1 MTSSHL
7 YIGLMS
13 GTSLDGV
20 DAALI
25 DFSNPAPK
33 LIAKHFQ
40 AYPDTLLASV
50 KNLCRNNSVQFND
63 IGLADAQ
70 LGIFY
75 AEVIDTLLSTA
86 NISAHQ
92 VRAIGSHGQTVQHD
106 PSSSIPY
113 TIQLGDPTRIV
124 EKTNITVVAD
134 FRRRDI
140 AAGGQGAP
148 LVPAFHQSV
157 FHNDYENRAIL
168 NIGGISNITFLS
180 SDKSD
185 AVIGFDCGPGNTL
198 LDQWCQSHFNQAY
211 DNKGELCKSGTVSSA
226 LLHNLLSDRYFQKAY
241 PKSTGPEYFNLDWLA
256 RHAETNSCSKLD
268 TLTTLCELSAITIAD
283 SLNEL
288 PQIARVLVCG
298 GGTHNEFLIQ
308 RIKALITVPLET
320 TTNYGIHPDWVEAT
334 AFAWLAK
341 QTIEG
346 KPSNLPSVTG
356 ANKAVILGA
365 IYPA

>member
-20 DAALI
+20 DAVLV
-25 DFSNPAPK
+25 DFSRPK
-33 LIAKHFQ
+33 PELIAKYFQ
-40 AYPDTLLASV
+40 AYSDSLLSSV

-63 IGLADAQ
+63 IGLTDAQ
-70 LGIFY
+70 LGLFY
-75 AEVIDTLLSTA
+75 AEVIDTLLCAA
-86 NISAHQ
+86 NIDATQ
-92 VRAIGSHGQTVQHD
+92 VRAVGSHGQTVQHD

-113 TIQLGDPTRIV
+113 TIQFGDPTRIV
-124 EKTNITVVAD
+124 EKMNITVVAD

-157 FHNDYENRAIL
+157 FHDEHENRAIL
-168 NIGGISNITFLS
+168 NIGGISNITYLS
-180 SDKSD
+180 SDICE

-198 LDQWCQSHFNQAY
+198 LDQWCQLHFNKAY
-211 DNKGELCKSGTVSSA
+211 DNKGELCKSGTVNST
-226 LLHNLLSDRYFQKAY
+226 LLHSLLSDIYFQRPY

-256 RHAETNSCSKLD
+256 NHAASNSCSKLD
-268 TLTTLCELSAITIAD
+268 TLTTLCELSATTIAD
-283 SLNEL
+283 SLNVL
-288 PQIARVLVCG
+288 PSVTRVLVCG

-308 RIKALITVPLET
+308 RIKARITVPLET

-346 KPSNLPSVTG
+346 KTGNLPSVTG

-365 IYPA
+365 IYPS